1 MRRVLDVWVAG
12 RPATK
17 GSVDVGR
24 HGQILPASRGMGTWA
39 ELVRRAAERA
49 VGDPV
54 PPGGAALVTVAYF
67 LPAPDSV
74 RVDGTRDWTQAAV
87 HDRVGDLDKLERCVW
102 DALTRACVWADD
114 VQVWMAQ
121 PMKFYAGPDI
131 APGAHVKVYEA
142 ELEMVANWRR
152 VAVEDALRVVQV
164 TGGGSGGYPPGR

>member
-17 GSVDVGR
+17 GSVNVGR
-24 HGQILPASRGMGTWA
+24 HGQVLPANAGMGRWT

-54 PPGGAALVTVAYF
+54 PKGGAALIQVAYF
-67 LPAPDSV
+67 LPVPSPGMPAVAAP
-74 RVDGTRDWTQAAV
+74 V
-87 HDRVGDLDKLERCVW
+87 HERAGDLDKLERCVW
-102 DALTRACVWADD
+102 DALTGAGVWHDD
-114 VQVWMAQ
+114 VQVWVAQ

-131 APGAHVKVYEA
+131 GPGAHLKVYEA
-142 ELEMVANWRR
+142 EPEMVANWRR
-152 VAVEDALRVVQV
+152 VAVEDALRAVSL